1 MDETPELTAQRQDRL
16 LDPHVQDDLRKGL
29 EAVAHVVEECVVS
42 SSTST
47 EGADFV
53 TGVRS
58 SLEVL
63 IEVFGFERGFFLV
76 ERVGSG
82 VMSDENVDASD
93 FEVIA
98 SRSTD
103 LEEETQRWKDV
114 TNPDFALDR
123 AVVTKALSSGDV
135 VAIDGL
141 LAGVDTGDG
150 DWNRP
155 VICRAC
161 RLTCRQRAVVY
172 VEGRLGQ
179 EDIAD
184 SHSESFSWL
193 VDRLVAV
200 WGRAFLEAD
209 LATPASVLD
218 DGDDTKTV
226 VGLESVGRE
235 PGSYHGIIGS
245 DEKLR
250 KVFGIIEKVKDSG
263 LNVCIFGESGSGKEL
278 VARAIHQA
286 SCRSEHAFI
295 SENCGAIS
303 ETLLESE
310 LFGHVKGSFTGADD
324 DRKGLFELA
333 DKGTLFLD
341 EIGDMS
347 ESMQR
352 KLLRSLQEGV
362 IRPIGSKKSIKVD
375 VRVLG
380 ASNRDLKHLVQR
392 GEFRADLFY
401 RLNVIT
407 IHVPPLRER
416 RGDVPSLVREFT
428 RQVEESVGVRKRFSD
443 SALKALVE
451 YGWPGN
457 VRELNNVVRRS
468 LLTSTRKVI
477 VRKDVMPFLAGG
489 SHGSAC
495 LGENL
500 ERDDDRLLLRIPVR
514 RTFNEIIDECE
525 RLVLTNALKEN
536 GWNKSRVTKALGIPR
551 QSLYNKIAKFEL
563 MKPDPSEA

>member
-1 MDETPELTAQRQDRL
+1 
-16 LDPHVQDDLRKGL
+16 
-29 EAVAHVVEECVVS
+29 
-42 SSTST
+42 
-47 EGADFV
+47 
-53 TGVRS
+53 
-58 SLEVL
+58 
-63 IEVFGFERGFFLV
+63 
-76 ERVGSG
+76 
-82 VMSDENVDASD
+82 
-93 FEVIA
+93 
-98 SRSTD
+98 
-103 LEEETQRWKDV
+103 
-114 TNPDFALDR
+114 
-123 AVVTKALSSGDV
+123 
-135 VAIDGL
+135 
-141 LAGVDTGDG
+141 
-150 DWNRP
+150 
-155 VICRAC
+155 
-161 RLTCRQRAVVY
+161 
-172 VEGRLGQ
+172 
-179 EDIAD
+179 
-184 SHSESFSWL
+184 
-193 VDRLVAV
+193 
-200 WGRAFLEAD
+200 
-209 LATPASVLD
+209 
-218 DGDDTKTV
+218 
-226 VGLESVGRE
+226 
-235 PGSYHGIIGS
+235 
-245 DEKLR
+245 
-250 KVFGIIEKVKDSG
+250 
-263 LNVCIFGESGSGKEL
+263 
-278 VARAIHQA
+278 
-286 SCRSEHAFI
+286 
-295 SENCGAIS
+295 
-303 ETLLESE
+303 
-310 LFGHVKGSFTGADD
+310 
-324 DRKGLFELA
+324 
-333 DKGTLFLD
+333 
-341 EIGDMS
+341 
-347 ESMQR
+347 
-352 KLLRSLQEGV
+352 LQEGV